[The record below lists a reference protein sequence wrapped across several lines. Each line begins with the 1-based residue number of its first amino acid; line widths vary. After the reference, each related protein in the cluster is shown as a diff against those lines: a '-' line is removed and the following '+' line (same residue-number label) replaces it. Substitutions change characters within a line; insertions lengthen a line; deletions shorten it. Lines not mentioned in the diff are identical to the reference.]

1 MTQVPVAALVPF
13 TLFIL
18 ALLAIDLGVFH
29 RKTRE
34 VSHREAVA
42 WCVVWVA
49 LALLFNAFIFFW
61 RGSEAAILF
70 FTGYLIEQ
78 SLSVD
83 NLFVFALI
91 FGYFKVPKAFQ
102 HRVLFWGI
110 LGALVLRAFFILTGS
125 ALLSHFHWI
134 FYIFGAFLVFTG
146 VRMAFHDSEDIEPE
160 HNPLLRLVRRFVPVT
175 AGYRE
180 EKFLVR
186 EEGKLFVTPLF
197 LVLVMVESTDVVFAV
212 DSIPAIFA
220 VTTDPFLVYTSNVF
234 AILGLRSFY
243 FLLSGVIDTFHYLK
257 LGLAAVL
264 AFVGLKMLLAEV
276 YVIPALVSLLVI
288 ALMLTTAVIASILKV
303 RHDQRLTDLG
313 VLPEPEAQPE
323 EEAAASSSSTGEQG

>member
-1 MTQVPVAALVPF
+1 MSEFPSYALIPF
-13 TLFIL
+13 TIFIL
-18 ALLAIDLGVFH
+18 GLLALDLGVFH
-29 RKTRE
+29 RKSHV
-34 VSHREAVA
+34 VSHREAVG
-42 WCVVWVA
+42 WCVVWVT
-49 LALLFNAFIFFW
+49 LALLFNVFIFFW
-61 RGSEAAILF
+61 HGSEAAILF

-91 FGYFKVPKAFQ
+91 FGYFKVPKVYQ

-110 LGALVLRAFFILTGS
+110 LGALVLRAFFILAGS
-125 ALLSHFHWI
+125 ALLNRFEWI

-146 VRMAFHDSEDIEPE
+146 VKMAFSGDEEIEPE
-160 HNPLLRLVRRFVPVT
+160 HNPLLKLVRKLAPVT

-180 EKFLVR
+180 DKFLVR
-186 EEGKLFVTPLF
+186 EHGKLFVTPLF
-197 LVLVMVESTDVVFAV
+197 LVLVLVESTDVVFAV

-243 FLLSGVIDTFHYLK
+243 FLLSGVIDTFEYLK

-264 AFVGLKMLLAEV
+264 TFVGFKMLLAD
-276 YVIPALVSLLVI
+276 IFHIQPLISLAII
-288 ALMLTTAVIASILKV
+288 AVLLGTAIGASIWKRRRDLKL
-303 RHDQRLTDLG
+303 QEMGL
-313 VLPEPEAQPE
+313 LPPDEPETAE
-323 EEAAASSSSTGEQG
+323 EENAG